1 MGVDHAA
8 FPAGPL
14 THPTATP
21 VNTPRLFLSALALL
35 TLPLS
40 AQAQQVADAASTPES
55 AAPATAEPTDPDA
68 ATPAT
73 ALFPNQRPP
82 DRRGLNVFEPLKSDA
97 DRIGDGEPRFRLGA
111 NFAQQFQSLGHDNT
125 AGVNLVPN
133 AATPAPGD
141 SVNLNGLMAIG
152 NGFNLA
158 TANLV
163 VDAVLADGIHVNLV
177 TYLSSRHHQEAWVK
191 GGYLQV
197 DALRFLGVPAID
209 RVMEYVTIK
218 TGHYEINYGDAHFR
232 RTDNGNAFHNPFV
245 GNYIMDAFTTE
256 IGGEVLVRH
265 AGLLAMVG
273 VTGGEIQGGVTNPDG
288 RSLAV
293 LGKLGFDRQL
303 TPDLR
308 VRLTGSGYRNGNAA
322 SSTLYG
328 GDRAGSRYYQVLE
341 NTLATTNNQF
351 TSGLINPG
359 FREEV
364 LALQFNPFVKYRGF
378 ELFGVLERATGR
390 AFNEAEDINRAWTQ
404 VAVDGVFR
412 FLPQEQAF
420 VGARYNV
427 VSGPLVGPAVAGQ
440 VTTAGQDISI
450 NRVEVGGGWFPTR
463 NILLKAEYVRQRYTD
478 FPTLDIRNGGAFD
491 GFMVEGVVAF

>member
-1 MGVDHAA
+1 M
-8 FPAGPL
+8 
-14 THPTATP
+14 
-21 VNTPRLFLSALALL
+21 NTPRLFFSALALL
-35 TLPLS
+35 ALPLS
-40 AQAQQVADAASTPES
+40 AQAQPVAVASSGTTAPT
-55 AAPATAEPTDPDA
+55 AAPAGAPVGDA
-68 ATPAT
+68 TETPVT
-73 ALFPNQRPP
+73 VLFPNQRPP
-82 DRRGLNVFEPLKSDA
+82 DSRGLNVFEPLKSDA
-97 DRIGDGEPRFRLGA
+97 DRIGNGEPRLRLGA
-111 NFAQQFQSLGHDNT
+111 NFAQQFQSLGHSNT
-125 AGVNLVPN
+125 AAANLVPN
-133 AATPAPGD
+133 VATPAPRD

-163 VDAVLADGIHVNLV
+163 LDATLADGVHVNLA

-209 RVMEYVTIK
+209 RIMQYVTLK
-218 TGHYEINYGDAHFR
+218 AGHYEINYGDAHFR

-245 GNYIMDAFTTE
+245 GNYILDAFTTE

-273 VTGGEIQGGVTNPDG
+273 ATGGEIQGGVTNPDG

-293 LGKLGFDRQL
+293 LGKLGVDRQL

-341 NTLATTNNQF
+341 NTLATTNGQF

-359 FREEV
+359 FREAV
-364 LALQFNPFVKYRGF
+364 TALQLNPFVKYRGL
-378 ELFGVLERATGR
+378 ELFGVLERASGR
-390 AFNEAEDINRAWTQ
+390 SFIEAEDIGRVWTQ

-427 VSGPLVGPAVAGQ
+427 VSGPLAGPAVNGAI
-440 VTTAGQDISI
+440 TTAGQDVSI
-450 NRVEVGGGWFPTR
+450 NRFEIGGGWFPTR
-463 NILLKAEYVRQRYTD
+463 NILMKAEYVRQRYSD
-478 FPTLDIRNGGAFD
+478 FPTADIRNGGAFD